1 MMRAVMMTE
10 LQVNEE
16 VSQDMTGDADGM
28 NLRVDCRG
36 RVMHI
41 DLNWRSRVMQC
52 NVKKNRL
59 G

>member
-28 NLRVDCRG
+28 NLRVDCRD

-41 DLNWRSRVMQC
+41 HC
-52 NVKKNRL
+52 
-59 G
+59 GA